1 MSVSDLCPSC
11 DLPLATDEDFQTIP
25 AGEGEWL
32 CWSAYGT
39 KCEPIDWRERA
50 LKVQAERDEWMKVAE
65 YFLGDFVDQH
75 TPQECRAEGMRRA
88 LEAGAKDIEQWKEIL
103 EGMVRAVA
111 QQQREACAQ
120 WVADYCSDAKAAGV
134 RALPLVTEEPA
145 MSKSEQRRLAVQ
157 TKKD

>member
-1 MSVSDLCPSC
+1 
-11 DLPLATDEDFQTIP
+11 
-25 AGEGEWL
+25 L

-39 KCEPIDWRERA
+39 RCEPIDWRERA

-75 TPQECRAEGMRRA
+75 TPQECRAEGVRRA

-103 EGMVRAVA
+103 EGMVKAVA
-111 QQQREACAQ
+111 QQQREACAL
-120 WVADYCSDAKAAGV
+120 WMRGPEEMATKMDNANADYV
-134 RALPLVTEEPA
+134 RDTPLVTEEPI
-145 MSKSEQRRLAVQ
+145 MSKSEERRLAVQ

>member
-1 MSVSDLCPSC
+1 MSSISNLCPSC

-39 KCEPIDWRERA
+39 RCEPIDWRERA

-65 YFLGDFVDQH
+65 YFLGDFVNEH

-88 LEAGAKDIEQWKEIL
+88 LEAGAKDAEQRQGIL
-103 EGMVRAVA
+103 EGVAKAIA
-111 QQQREACAQ
+111 QQQREACA
-120 WVADYCSDAKAAGV
+120 KAAV
-134 RALPLVTEEPA
+134 RLSISAGEAARNTPLVTDEPV